1 MGAILE
7 SFQSI
12 LQNPLDALVAL
23 IFLSVMEI
31 VLGIDNI
38 VFISILTGRLPPDEQ
53 PRARKLGLS
62 LALIMRIVLLLMVS
76 WLLGLKEPFLHLTGL
91 EPILGWFSENP
102 EQQKEIM
109 EVSWK
114 DLILLAGGLFL
125 IWKATVE
132 IHREMAGE
140 EEGAREAKGGG
151 FGAVIAQI
159 VVMDLVFSIDS
170 VLTAVGMTK
179 EIAVMIVAVILAI
192 GVMMVSANSVAHFVH
207 KHPTLKMLALSFL
220 VLIGVMLT
228 AEGSGF
234 HLPKGYI
241 YFAMTFSV
249 LVEMLNM
256 RLRLRKLRTKEEL
269 AGEH

>member
-1 MGAILE
+1 ML
-7 SFQSI
+7 
-12 LQNPLDALVAL
+12 L
-23 IFLSVMEI
+23 
-31 VLGIDNI
+31 
-38 VFISILTGRLPPDEQ
+38 LTVSWI
-53 PRARKLGLS
+53 LGLE
-62 LALIMRIVLLLMVS
+62 
-76 WLLGLKEPFLHLTGL
+76 KPFATLTFL
-91 EPILGWFSENP
+91 EPVFRWFP
-102 EQQKEIM
+102 ETMDHREEIM
-109 EVSWK
+109 EISWK
-114 DLILLAGGLFL
+114 GLILLAGGLFL

-140 EEGAREAKGGG
+140 EETEKKTAAGS

-179 EIAVMIVAVILAI
+179 QIAVMIIAVILAI

-228 AEGSGF
+228 AEGTGF

-241 YFAMTFSV
+241 YFAMAFSV
-249 LVEMLNM
+249 MVEMLNM

-269 AGEH
+269 AAEH